1 MNKIISVLLG
11 AMLFSGAVYAGDI
24 QVEAAW
30 SRATAP
36 GQDVAMVDLAISSA
50 KEATLIGVASTSCKV
65 AELHSMTHENG
76 MMKMRAVESIA
87 LPAGKRVDLG
97 KSGYHL
103 MLIGLKAPLKA
114 GESVPLILN
123 VKVAKEVLK
132 ISVNAEVIPLTGTRT
147 APKHN
152 EHMHH

>member
-1 MNKIISVLLG
+1 MNKIISIVLG
-11 AMLFSGAVYAGDI
+11 AMLFSSVAHAGDI

-36 GQDVAMVDLAISSA
+36 GQDVAMVDLAITSV
-50 KEATLIGVASTSCKV
+50 KEATLMGFSSTSCKT

-76 MMKMRAVESIA
+76 MMKMRAVESLA
-87 LPAGKRVDLG
+87 LPAGKRIDLG
-97 KSGYHL
+97 KSGHHL

-123 VKVAKEVLK
+123 IKVAKEVLK
-132 ISVNAEVIPLTGTRT
+132 VAVKAEVIPLTGTRA
-147 APKHN
+147 APRHD

>member
-1 MNKIISVLLG
+1 MNGIVSVLLG
-11 AMLFSGAVYAGDI
+11 AMLFSSAAYAGDI
-24 QVEAAW
+24 QVDAAW

-36 GQDVAMVDLAISSA
+36 GQDVAMVDFAITSA
-50 KEATLIGVASTSCKV
+50 KEATLVGFSSTSCKT

-76 MMKMRAVESIA
+76 MMKMRAVESLA
-87 LPAGKRVDLG
+87 LPAGKRIDLG
-97 KSGYHL
+97 KSGHHL

-123 VKVAKEVLK
+123 IRVAKEVLK
-132 ISVNAEVIPLTGTRT
+132 VAVKAEVIPLTGTRA
-147 APKHN
+147 APRHD